1 MQQAEPACFMAIW
14 SVCSIWER
22 CELNIICLF
31 AVHSIHYLKGRS
43 WQSDSLLPYY
53 DYFPQT
59 EIKLLVLERLFS
71 QQVMPVEEVLRSDR
85 NSRYARSATSSL
97 EGWCFSA
104 FVALSFIWPL
114 MSEEVAGIS
123 ASLIIADMWLAL
135 ANLLKRMCLLC
146 SRLAFTHGRGISA
159 CVFWMGDLKMQWVL
173 RVLLCFLILFLIG
186 VLSSSDQ

>member
-1 MQQAEPACFMAIW
+1 MAIW

-53 DYFPQT
+53 DYSPQT
-59 EIKLLVLERLFS
+59 EIKLPVLERLFS
-71 QQVMPVEEVLRSDR
+71 QQVMPVKEVLRGDR
-85 NSRYARSATSSL
+85 NSRYARSATSSS
-97 EGWCFSA
+97 EGWCFSD

-146 SRLAFTHGRGISA
+146 SRLAFTHGRGIRA
-159 CVFWMGDLKMQWVL
+159 VYFEWG
-173 RVLLCFLILFLIG
+173 I
-186 VLSSSDQ
+186 